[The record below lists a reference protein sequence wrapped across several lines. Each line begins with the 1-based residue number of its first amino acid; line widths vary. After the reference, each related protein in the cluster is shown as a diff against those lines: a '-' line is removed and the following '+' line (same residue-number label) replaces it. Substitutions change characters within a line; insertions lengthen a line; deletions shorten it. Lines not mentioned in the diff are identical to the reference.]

1 LALVIVLAMALFWQL
16 HLLWQLHVLTIIIFM
31 TNCTVTKS
39 LSHFLSHSLSL
50 SAKSHKK
57 SSQTGEMLEMKKTMT
72 RMRADMNGYKKEIV
86 DKEKALTLYQ
96 QQEQKTE
103 NDHTETLTEM
113 KRALSVK
120 VR

>member
-1 LALVIVLAMALFWQL
+1 
-16 HLLWQLHVLTIIIFM
+16 
-31 TNCTVTKS
+31 
-39 LSHFLSHSLSL
+39 
-50 SAKSHKK
+50 
-57 SSQTGEMLEMKKTMT
+57 
-72 RMRADMNGYKKEIV
+72 MRADMNGYKKEIV

-113 KRALSVK
+113 KRALNLK

>member
-1 LALVIVLAMALFWQL
+1 MAIAFVVAIACVDNYYIYDKL
-16 HLLWQLHVLTIIIFM
+16 HRNKISLT
-31 TNCTVTKS
+31 
-39 LSHFLSHSLSL
+39 LSLSL
-50 SAKSHKK
+50 SLSLLAKSHKK

-113 KRALSVK
+113 KRALSLK

>member
-1 LALVIVLAMALFWQL
+1 
-16 HLLWQLHVLTIIIFM
+16 
-31 TNCTVTKS
+31 
-39 LSHFLSHSLSL
+39 
-50 SAKSHKK
+50 
-57 SSQTGEMLEMKKTMT
+57 MLEMKKTMT

-120 VR
+120 IR